1 MRDIIRNITLKT
13 VTGII
18 LVMMLLLIAN
28 KGLFLHT
35 HHFADGTVITHAH
48 PFSTHNNEA
57 PEKSHKHSKNDL
69 EIIHH
74 FNEPIILSV
83 FSININI
90 EVVELKYF
98 NISITEYSPQSI
110 KTNTGRSPPV
120 A

>member
-1 MRDIIRNITLKT
+1 MRDIIRNITLRS
-13 VTGII
+13 VAGII

-48 PFSTHNNEA
+48 PFSTHGNEA

-74 FNEPIILSV
+74 FDEPIVLSI

-90 EVVELKYF
+90 EVVDIQYF
-98 NISITEYSPQSI
+98 SINILDYSPQTVKKGS
-110 KTNTGRSPPV
+110 GRSPPV